1 MSLWGNGYHTA
12 DNQLPVDNAPDEVS
26 KQKTTFGLHD
36 ILQSSPAE
44 VALRKANSQ
53 VADTSLFERKSLFS
67 SMSSLFDM
75 VDIDG

>member
-1 MSLWGNGYHTA
+1 MSLWGNGYDTA
-12 DNQLPVDNAPDEVS
+12 DNQLSVDNAPDEVS